1 MYFKIAKKEFLDK
14 LSIVSRAISVNSPLP
29 SLQGIKLNVKEDRL
43 LLTASDMD
51 ITIQITI
58 EKNEDNGLVIEET
71 GDIVLDS
78 KYIVDMIRKID
89 ADTVEVETVDGLLL
103 KISGEAVNFELNGIN
118 SENYPLIDLSKPDER
133 FTIGGDLLKEI
144 VTQTCFATSDK
155 ENRPVLNGVNM
166 HYEDNKL
173 TCVATDTYRLS
184 QKILYLEDNHNFNI
198 TVPAKTLNEVA
209 KIIGSDKE
217 VEIAVSDRKIMF
229 DMENIIIQTRLIDSA
244 YPDTG
249 RLIQPHFDYELVVDA
264 RSILN
269 AIDRASFI
277 KNDDGVSIIRME
289 IDENEVIV
297 TSKASE
303 VESVEKIIPVSYTG
317 SKLNISFKGSYVYE
331 AVRALNTFQIKMSFN
346 GEMKPF
352 ILTAIDSDD
361 VIELVSPIRTFA

>member
-51 ITIQITI
+51 ISIQITI
-58 EKNEDNGLVIEET
+58 ERNETNELVIEET
-71 GDIVLDS
+71 GDIILDS

-89 ADTVEVETVDGLLL
+89 AEVVEVETVDGLLI
-103 KISGEAVNFELNGIN
+103 KISGEVVNFELNGIN
-118 SENYPLIDLSKPDER
+118 SDNYPLLDFSKPEER
-133 FTIGGDLLKEI
+133 FTVNADTLKEI
-144 VTQTCFATSDK
+144 VSQTCFATSDK
-155 ENRPVLNGVNM
+155 EARPVLTGVNM
-166 HYEDNKL
+166 HYENNKL

-184 QKILYLEDNHNFNI
+184 QKIIYMDEEHNFNI

-209 KIIGSDKE
+209 KIIGGDKQ
-217 VEIAVSDRKIMF
+217 VEIAVSDKKILF
-229 DMENIIIQTRLIDSA
+229 DIENIIIQTRLIDSA
-244 YPDTG
+244 YPDTA

-289 IDENEVIV
+289 INEDEVIV
-297 TSKASE
+297 TSKAAE
-303 VESVEKIIPVSYTG
+303 VESVEKLVPVSYTG
-317 SKLNISFKGSYVYE
+317 NKLNISFKGSYVYE
-331 AVRALNTFQIKMSFN
+331 AVRALNTFQIKMCFN

-352 ILTAIDSDD
+352 ILTSIDRDD
-361 VIELVSPIRTFA
+361 VLELVSPIRTFA